1 MLVPIHPRVMA
12 TPVDRFVRGDYGR
25 SMAEMT
31 ERLLID
37 AGLGPG
43 MRVLDVG
50 CGRGDVALLAATLV
64 GAQGEVVGIDRDLG
78 ALELARGRVREAGLM
93 RRSLLLL
100 VLGSLVACGEP
111 EEFEWVP
118 DGLPVPLV
126 PEENPMTAAKALLG
140 RHLFYDTRLSGNQ
153 TQSCGSCHLQELAFT
168 DGEAVS
174 EGSTGQHTPR
184 NSMSLA
190 NVAYATT
197 YTWANPVLLT
207 LEQQMLVPLFGNE
220 PVELGLRGM
229 EDELIER
236 LRAEPRYAALFADA
250 FPDASELFTLTNVT
264 RALAC
269 FERSLL
275 SGDSPYDRYTRGDPD
290 ALSESAKRGA
300 ALFSSE
306 KLECFHCHA
315 GFNFQDSVA
324 YAGKPPRSGIFHNT
338 GLYNIDGEGAY
349 PPGNTGLHEFT
360 AVAADMGR
368 FRVPTLR
375 NIAVTAP
382 YMHDGSIATLSEVL
396 DHYAAGGRTIADGPN
411 AGVGRDNPYKS
422 GFIRGFE
429 LTAEERADVLA
440 FLESLTDEE
449 FLTNPALAD
458 PW

>member
-1 MLVPIHPRVMA
+1 MPR
-12 TPVDRFVRGDYGR
+12 
-25 SMAEMT
+25 
-31 ERLLID
+31 
-37 AGLGPG
+37 
-43 MRVLDVG
+43 RVLLAA
-50 CGRGDVALLAATLV
+50 ALLAA
-64 GAQGEVVGIDRDLG
+64 
-78 ALELARGRVREAGLM
+78 
-93 RRSLLLL
+93 
-100 VLGSLVACGEP
+100 CGEP
-111 EEFEWVP
+111 DGFDWVP
-118 DGLPVPLV
+118 AGLPAPLV
-126 PEENPMTAAKALLG
+126 PDENPMTAATVELG

-153 TQSCGSCHLQELAFT
+153 TQACASCHLQELAFT
-168 DGEAVS
+168 DGNAVS
-174 EGSTGQHTPR
+174 AGSTGQHTPR
-184 NSMSLA
+184 SAMSLA

-207 LEQQMLVPLFGNE
+207 LEQQTLVPLFGAE

-229 EDELIER
+229 EDELLAR
-236 LRAEPRYAALFADA
+236 LRAEPRYDELFAEA
-250 FPDASELFTLTNVT
+250 FPADADPFTLTNVT
-264 RALAC
+264 RALAS

-275 SGDSPYDRYTRGDPD
+275 SGDSAYDRYTRGDTD
-290 ALSESAKRGA
+290 ALSDPARRGA

-306 KLECFHCHA
+306 RLECFHCHA

-349 PPGNTGLHEFT
+349 PPGNTGLHAFT
-360 AVAADMGR
+360 GAAGDMGR

-375 NIAVTAP
+375 NVAVTAP

-396 DHYAAGGRTIADGPN
+396 DHYAAGGRTITAGPN

-429 LTAEERADVLA
+429 LTAEEKADVIA

-449 FLTNPALAD
+449 FLTDPALSD